1 MMEYVQLSIKNLS
14 YQKARALLTLLGVII
29 GIMAVVSMISIG
41 TGMKVALDE
50 ALGVLGSDKIL
61 VTPKMTYGALGE
73 TFTDEDSDEIEKIP
87 GVRFVSPMV
96 SVTTNAEFKGE
107 EKPITVW
114 GLDPVKADKTFS
126 GASGYDIADGRWIQ
140 KGDRNKISIGSTVR
154 DDFFERRVS
163 VGNTIKIK
171 GEPFKVVGIFE
182 KTGDRD
188 SDAAVYADLDQV
200 REIFGMDGRITL
212 MIVRIDK
219 GQDIDRVQKRIE
231 DLLEKR
237 RGNEDFAVITPKQM
251 SEQIGEAFSIVSIVF
266 GGLAAVSLIVGGV
279 GIANTMIMNVME
291 RRKEIGIMK
300 ATGAANDTI
309 MKMFLVESG
318 VIGVIGGIIGIFLGY
333 LISVMINIAA
343 ETYLGP
349 GILRTSVSIQTVVFA
364 LGFSFVV
371 GVLSGI
377 FPAYRALKL
386 DPVDALRD

>member
-1 MMEYVQLSIKNLS
+1 MMEYILLSIKNLS
-14 YQKARALLTLLGVII
+14 YQKGRAFLTLLGVVI

-50 ALGVLGSDKIL
+50 ALGVLGQDKIL
-61 VTPKMTYGALGE
+61 VTPKMTQGALGE
-73 TFTDEDSDEIEKIP
+73 TFSDEDSNEIEKVP
-87 GVRFVSPMV
+87 GVRFASPMV

-140 KGDRNKISIGSTVR
+140 KGDKYKISIGSTVH
-154 DDFFERRVS
+154 DDFFERSVN

-171 GEPFKVVGIFE
+171 GEPFEVVGIFE

-188 SDAAVYADLDQV
+188 SDSVIYANLDQV
-200 REIFGMDGRITL
+200 REIFGMDNKVTL
-212 MIVRIDK
+212 IIVRIGQ

-237 RGNEDFAVITPKQM
+237 RGNEDFTVVTPKQI
-251 SEQIGEAFSIVSIVF
+251 SEQVGEAFKIVSVVF
-266 GGLAAVSLIVGGV
+266 GGLAAVSLIVGGI

-291 RRKEIGIMK
+291 RKKEIGIMK
-300 ATGAANDTI
+300 ATGAANGTI
-309 MKMFLVESG
+309 MKIFLVESG
-318 VIGVIGGIIGIFLGY
+318 VIGIIGGGIGIFLGY
-333 LISVMINIAA
+333 LVSIMINLAA

-371 GVLSGI
+371 GILSGI

>member
-1 MMEYVQLSIKNLS
+1 MEYIILSIRNLS
-14 YQKARALLTLLGVII
+14 YQKSRALLTLLGVII

-50 ALGVLGSDKIL
+50 ALGVLGQDKIL
-61 VTPKMTYGALGE
+61 VTPKVTYGAVGE

-107 EKPITVW
+107 EKLITVW
-114 GLDPVKADKTFS
+114 GLDPVKADRTFS

-140 KGDRNKISIGSTVR
+140 KGDKYKISIGSIVR
-154 DDFFERRVS
+154 DDFFERKVN

-171 GEPFKVVGIFE
+171 GEPFEVVGIFE
-182 KTGDRD
+182 KTGDRESD
-188 SDAAVYADLDQV
+188 SAVYADLDQV
-200 REIFGMDGRITL
+200 REIFGMGDRVTL
-212 MIVRIDK
+212 IVVRIDK

-231 DLLEKR
+231 ELLEKR
-237 RGNEDFAVITPKQM
+237 RGNEDFVVISPKQM
-251 SEQIGEAFSIVSIVF
+251 SEQIGEAFKIVSVVF
-266 GGLAAVSLIVGGV
+266 GGLAAVSLIVGGI

-300 ATGAANDTI
+300 ATGAGDDTI

-318 VIGVIGGIIGIFLGY
+318 VIGLAGGIIGIFLGY
-333 LISVMINIAA
+333 LISVLINILA

-349 GILRTSVSIQTVVFA
+349 GILRTSVSVQIVVFA

-377 FPAYRALKL
+377 FPAYRALRL
-386 DPVDALRD
+386 DPVEALRD

>member
-14 YQKARALLTLLGVII
+14 YQKGRAFLTLLGVII

-41 TGMKVALDE
+41 TGMKVAMNE

-61 VTPKMTYGALGE
+61 VTPKMTQGALGE
-73 TFTDEDSDEIEKIP
+73 TFTDEDSNEIEKIP
-87 GVRFVSPMV
+87 GVRFASPMI

-107 EKPITVW
+107 EKAITVW
-114 GLDPVKADKTFS
+114 GLDPVKAGRTFS
-126 GASGYDIADGRWIQ
+126 GASGYDIADGRWIK
-140 KGDRNKISIGSTVR
+140 KGDGNKISIGSIVS
-154 DDFFERRVS
+154 DDFFDRKVN

-171 GEPFKVVGIFE
+171 GKPFKVVGIFK
-182 KTGDRD
+182 KTGDRN
-188 SDAAVYADLDQV
+188 SDTAVYANLDQV
-200 REIFGMDGRITL
+200 REVFGMGNKITL
-212 MIVRIDK
+212 IIVRIDK
-219 GQDIDRVQKRIE
+219 GQDINLVQKRIE
-231 DLLEKR
+231 NLLEKR
-237 RGNEDFAVITPKQM
+237 RGNEDFAVITPKQI
-251 SEQIGEAFSIVSIVF
+251 SEQIGAAFSIVSIVF

-291 RRKEIGIMK
+291 RKKEIGIMK

-318 VIGVIGGIIGIFLGY
+318 VIGVVGGIIGIVLGY

-349 GILRTSVSIQTVVFA
+349 GILRTSVSIQAVVFA

-371 GVLSGI
+371 GILSGI

-386 DPVDALRD
+386 NPVDALRD